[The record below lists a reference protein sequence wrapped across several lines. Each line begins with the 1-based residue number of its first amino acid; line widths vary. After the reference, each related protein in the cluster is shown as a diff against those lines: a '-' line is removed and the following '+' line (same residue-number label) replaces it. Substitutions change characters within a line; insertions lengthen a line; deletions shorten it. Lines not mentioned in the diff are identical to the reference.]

1 MRPRYSLLSTALLAA
16 AISLSFALPAHAQTP
31 PPRGP
36 APFAAYDQNGDG
48 AVTEAEFNAFRASR
62 QAAAAAE
69 GRPMRGAANA
79 PAFNSLD
86 TNGDG
91 SLSPSELAAG
101 QAMQFQ
107 NRPGG
112 GMGPGGGRG
121 PGAGMGPG
129 GGMGQNQPAFAD
141 FDLNGDGRIL
151 PDELTQARNQR
162 IGERAQQ
169 GYQMRGLA
177 NMPAFSEMDT
187 DGDGAISQAE
197 FAAHQQSRRPAP
209 PAQ

>member
-1 MRPRYSLLSTALLAA
+1 MRYQTHMLSMGLMAA
-16 AISLSFALPAHAQTP
+16 ALSLSFALPAQAQTP

-36 APFAAYDQNGDG
+36 APFSAYDQNGDG
-48 AVTEAEFNAFRASR
+48 AVSEAEFNAFRASR
-62 QAAAAAE
+62 QSAAAAE
-69 GRPMRGAANA
+69 GRPMRGAADA
-79 PAFNSLD
+79 PAFSSLD

-91 SLSPSELAAG
+91 SLSPAELAAG
-101 QAMQFQ
+101 QGMQRQ

-112 GMGPGGGRG
+112 GMGPGAGRG

-141 FDLNGDGRIL
+141 FDLNGDGKIL
-151 PDELTQARNQR
+151 PDELTEARNQR
-162 IGERAQQ
+162 VGERAKQ

-177 NMPAFSEMDT
+177 NMPAFADIDS
-187 DGDGAISQAE
+187 DGDGAISAAE
-197 FAAHQQSRRPAP
+197 FAAHQQNHRPGP